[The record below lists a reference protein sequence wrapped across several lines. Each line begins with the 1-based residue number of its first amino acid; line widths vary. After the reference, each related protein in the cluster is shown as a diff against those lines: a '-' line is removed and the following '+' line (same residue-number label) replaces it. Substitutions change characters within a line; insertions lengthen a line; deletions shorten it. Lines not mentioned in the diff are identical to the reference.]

1 MDSLQVP
8 RPSWMSEDLNL
19 LEEQTRKFLA
29 GELVPHLETW
39 HEQGIM
45 DRKAWNKL
53 GEAGLL
59 CAAIPEEY
67 ISRSNGYHLNPIQTV
82 RPPLASSRSADLAS
96 TF

>member
-8 RPSWMSEDLNL
+8 RPTWMTEDLNL

-45 DRKAWNKL
+45 DRKAWNK
-53 GEAGLL
+53 A
-59 CAAIPEEY
+59 
-67 ISRSNGYHLNPIQTV
+67 SR
-82 RPPLASSRSADLAS
+82 
-96 TF
+96 